1 MRPLRFSRRLLAVL
15 FAFIVCCIPAAR
27 AQDMPP
33 DIAPRP
39 SSTPYTGD
47 LSIFDKPGRDQRL
60 QIERVMDLL
69 GLKPGKSVADIGA
82 GSGWFSVRAARRI
95 APSGT
100 VYAEDINPEAITYI
114 RQRAAHENLPNVHV
128 IEGTPDNPKLMP
140 ASIDAVLMLKVYHE
154 VANPLELLRNLRRA
168 LRPDARIGVIDRN
181 GNGTDHGVNAS
192 VVIHEMDEAGFAL
205 SGRYDFTKADGQDYF
220 LIFTQRH

>member
-15 FAFIVCCIPAAR
+15 FAFIVCCIPAVR
-27 AQDMPP
+27 AQDRPP

-114 RQRAAHENLPNVHV
+114 RQRAAHENLPNIHV

-181 GNGTDHGVNAS
+181 GTGTDHGVNAS
-192 VVIHEMDEAGFAL
+192 VVIHEMDEAGFVL

-220 LIFTQRH
+220 LIFTQRR

>member
-69 GLKPGKSVADIGA
+69 GLKPGKSVEIG
-82 GSGWFSVRAARRI
+82 RASFRER
-95 APSGT
+95 
-100 VYAEDINPEAITYI
+100 V
-114 RQRAAHENLPNVHV
+114 
-128 IEGTPDNPKLMP
+128 
-140 ASIDAVLMLKVYHE
+140 
-154 VANPLELLRNLRRA
+154 
-168 LRPDARIGVIDRN
+168 
-181 GNGTDHGVNAS
+181 
-192 VVIHEMDEAGFAL
+192 
-205 SGRYDFTKADGQDYF
+205 
-220 LIFTQRH
+220 

>member
-1 MRPLRFSRRLLAVL
+1 MRSLRFSGRLLAVL
-15 FAFIVCCIPAAR
+15 LALVVCCIPAVR
-27 AQDMPP
+27 AQNMPP
-33 DIAPRP
+33 DTAPRP

-47 LSIFDKPGRDQRL
+47 LSIFEKPGRDQRL

-114 RQRAAHENLPNVHV
+114 RQRAAHENLPNIHV

-140 ASIDAVLMLKVYHE
+140 RSIDAVLMLKVYHE
-154 VANPLELLRNLRRA
+154 VANPLELLRNLRPA

-181 GNGTDHGVNAS
+181 GTGTDHGLNAP
-192 VVIHEMDEAGFAL
+192 VVIREMDQAGFRL

-220 LIFTQRH
+220 LIFTQKP

>member
-114 RQRAAHENLPNVHV
+114 RQRAAHENLPNIHV
-128 IEGTPDNPKLMP
+128 IEGTPDNPKLML

-154 VANPLELLRNLRRA
+154 VANPLELLRNLRPA

-181 GNGTDHGVNAS
+181 GTGTDHGVNAS
-192 VVIHEMDEAGFAL
+192 VVIHEMDQAGFSL

>member
-1 MRPLRFSRRLLAVL
+1 MRSLRFTGSFLVVL
-15 FAFIVCCIPAAR
+15 FALVVCCIPAAR
-27 AQDMPP
+27 AQNMPP
-33 DIAPRP
+33 DTAPRP

-47 LSIFDKPGRDQRL
+47 LSIFEKPGRDQRL

-82 GSGWFSVRAARRI
+82 GSGWFSVRAAHRI

-114 RQRAAHENLPNVHV
+114 RQRAARENLPNIHV
-128 IEGTPDNPKLMP
+128 IQGTPDNPKLMP
-140 ASIDAVLMLKVYHE
+140 TSIDAVLMLKVYHE
-154 VANPLELLRNLRRA
+154 VANPLELLRNLRPA

-181 GNGTDHGVNAS
+181 GTGTDHGLNAS
-192 VVIHEMDEAGFAL
+192 VVIHEMDEAGFRL

-220 LIFTQRH
+220 LIFTQRR

>member
-1 MRPLRFSRRLLAVL
+1 MRSLRFSRRLLAVL
-15 FAFIVCCIPAAR
+15 FTLVVCCIPAAR
-27 AQDMPP
+27 AQDMSS

-47 LSIFDKPGRDQRL
+47 LSIFEKPGRDQRL

-69 GLKPGKSVADIGA
+69 NLKPGKSVADIGA

-114 RQRAAHENLPNVHV
+114 RQRAARENLPNIHV
-128 IEGTPDNPKLMP
+128 IEGTPDDPKLMP

-154 VANPLELLRNLRRA
+154 VANPIELLRNLRPA

-181 GNGTDHGVNAS
+181 GTGTDHGLNAR
-192 VVIHEMDEAGFAL
+192 VVIHEMDEAGFRL

-220 LIFTQRH
+220 LIFTQRP

>member
-15 FAFIVCCIPAAR
+15 FTSIVCCIPAAR

-39 SSTPYTGD
+39 SSTPYSGD
-47 LSIFDKPGRDQRL
+47 LSIFEKPGRDQRL

-114 RQRAAHENLPNVHV
+114 RQRAVHENLPNIHV

-181 GNGTDHGVNAS
+181 GTGTDHGVNAS
-192 VVIHEMDEAGFAL
+192 VVIHEMDEAGFDL

-220 LIFTQRH
+220 LIFTQRR

>member
-1 MRPLRFSRRLLAVL
+1 MRSLRFSRRLLAVL
-15 FAFIVCCIPAAR
+15 FTLVVCCIPAAR
-27 AQDMPP
+27 AQDMPS

-47 LSIFDKPGRDQRL
+47 LSIFEKPGRDQRL

-69 GLKPGKSVADIGA
+69 NLKPGKSVADIGA

-95 APSGT
+95 APGGT

-114 RQRAAHENLPNVHV
+114 RQRAARENLPNIHV
-128 IEGTPDNPKLMP
+128 IEGTPDDPKLMP

-154 VANPLELLRNLRRA
+154 VANPIELLRNLRPA

-181 GNGTDHGVNAS
+181 GTGTDHGLNAR
-192 VVIHEMDEAGFAL
+192 VVIHEMDEAGFRL

-220 LIFTQRH
+220 LIFAQNP

>member
-1 MRPLRFSRRLLAVL
+1 MRSLRLSGRFLVLLLAL
-15 FAFIVCCIPAAR
+15 LVCCIPAVR
-27 AQDMPP
+27 AQDMAP
-33 DIAPRP
+33 DTAPRP

-47 LSIFDKPGRDQRL
+47 LSIFEKPGRDQRL

-82 GSGWFSVRAARRI
+82 GSGWFSVRAAHRV

-114 RQRAAHENLPNVHV
+114 RQRAARENLPNIHV
-128 IEGTPDNPKLMP
+128 IQGTPDNPKLMP
-140 ASIDAVLMLKVYHE
+140 ASVDAVLMLKVYHE
-154 VANPLELLRNLRRA
+154 VANPLELLRNLRPA
-168 LRPDARIGVIDRN
+168 LRPHARIGVIDRN
-181 GNGTDHGVNAS
+181 GTGTDHGLNAR
-192 VVIHEMDEAGFAL
+192 VVIHEMDEAGFRL

-220 LIFTQRH
+220 LIFTQKP